1 MNCLVSVHIIGNRYL
16 ENVQKQPRKRFS
28 SCVTFVAVALTR
40 LDQNGSDKKDSDIK
54 TFNVYV
60 VVNTQ
65 IHINEEIVKGNRT
78 DGS

>member
-16 ENVQKQPRKRFS
+16 ENVKKQPRKRFS